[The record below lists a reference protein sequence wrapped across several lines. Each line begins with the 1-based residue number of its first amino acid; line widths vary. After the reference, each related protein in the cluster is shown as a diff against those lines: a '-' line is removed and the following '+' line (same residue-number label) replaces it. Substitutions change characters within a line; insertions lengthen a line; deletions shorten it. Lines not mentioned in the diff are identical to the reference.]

1 MPIPDLIAEVD
12 YFIVEANGLLL
23 FETGEKILFLRRDD
37 DSETVVLVGLA
48 DAFGDPAVG
57 DVDDLADLRLFLP
70 ADGEQ
75 QLLVGRLDEGE
86 GNRLPVGEQHRLP
99 LHQCIVAAVLDAVFA

>member
-1 MPIPDLIAEVD
+1 VFAGRFKHLMPIPDLIAEVD

-23 FETGEKILFLRRDD
+23 FETGEEILFLRRDD
-37 DSETVVLVGLA
+37 DSEAVILVGLA

-70 ADGEQ
+70 ADGE
-75 QLLVGRLDEGE
+75 
-86 GNRLPVGEQHRLP
+86 
-99 LHQCIVAAVLDAVFA
+99 